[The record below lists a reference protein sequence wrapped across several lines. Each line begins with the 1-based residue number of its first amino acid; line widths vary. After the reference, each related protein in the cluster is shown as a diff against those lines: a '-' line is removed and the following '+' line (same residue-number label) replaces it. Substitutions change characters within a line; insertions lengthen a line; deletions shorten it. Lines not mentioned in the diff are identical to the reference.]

1 MSKPDHGRVYRR
13 RLALGLPT
21 LLGMKSRGYFIPYRH
36 AGELPAPT
44 GYPALEPC
52 FAAAAAAMARRLAAL
67 DHLPQS
73 PRLARWDQDWF
84 PRLDG
89 AIAYDLVRER
99 RPRRIVEVGS
109 GHSTRFLAEAIAD
122 GGANGAG
129 AQTELTAI
137 DPAPRADI
145 ARTGARTIAMP
156 VPACGMAPFAG
167 LAAGDLL
174 FIDSSHVLMPGSD
187 VDFLLN
193 QILPGLP
200 AGVLVHVHDIFLPD
214 GYPAEWAWRGYNEQL
229 GVAALLTGGAWRL
242 LFASRYAATRLAAQ
256 VAASAVARLPSVPGA
271 YDSSLWL
278 ERA

>member
-1 MSKPDHGRVYRR
+1 LSKPDHGRVYRR

-44 GYPALEPC
+44 GYPAFEPG
-52 FAAAAAAMARRLAAL
+52 FAAAAPAMARRLAAL
-67 DHLPQS
+67 DRLPQS

-84 PRLDG
+84 PRLDA

-99 RPRRIVEVGS
+99 KPRRIVEVGS

-122 GGANGAG
+122 VGAT
-129 AQTELTAI
+129 TELTSI

-145 ARTGARTIAMP
+145 ARTGARMIATP
-156 VPACGMAPFAG
+156 VPSCGMAPFAG

-193 QILPGLP
+193 QVLP
-200 AGVLVHVHDIFLPD
+200 ALPEGVLVHVHDIFLPD
-214 GYPAEWAWRGYNEQL
+214 GYPQEWAWRGYNEQL
-229 GVAALLTGGAWRL
+229 SVAALLTGGAWRL
-242 LFASRYAATRLAAQ
+242 LFASRYAATRLAGD
-256 VAASAVARLPSVPGA
+256 VAASAVAALPSVPGA

-278 ERA
+278 ERV